1 MLEEYKELLSKNI
14 PDSFNKYLKD
24 PFLIRLKG
32 KGYFCGMDY
41 ASKDIYNFLE
51 YVSRYDHSITTAKLT
66 WYLKN
71 DFKAMLAALYH
82 DIATPCFSHVIDY
95 MNKDYAT
102 QSSTEEK
109 TKEILENDL
118 YLLTCLKVDKINLE
132 DIIDFKKYSIVDL
145 ERPSLCADRL
155 DGIFLSSLFWTQKMK
170 INDIKNILANT
181 TIYQNKNHEDEIGFK
196 NYDVGQLVLQNNDL
210 IDLYCHSNE
219 DNYMM
224 ELLAK
229 ITKYSIRKNIITYD
243 DLYLLSEQDLIKKL
257 LSSNDSLLLKL
268 WQKFTTIKQKDIP
281 KIDLP
286 NVKKRIINPLI
297 KCKRFY

>member
-1 MLEEYKELLSKNI
+1 MLEEYDKLLSKNI
-14 PDSFNKYLKD
+14 PNSFDKYLKD
-24 PFLIRLKG
+24 PFLLRLKG

-66 WYLKN
+66 WYIKN
-71 DFKAMLAALYH
+71 DFKAMIAALYH
-82 DIATPCFSHVIDY
+82 DVATPCFSHVIDY

-118 YLLTCLKVDKINLE
+118 YLLSCLKTDKINLE

-155 DGIFLSSLFWTQKMK
+155 DGIFLSSLFWTQKMQ
-170 INDIKNILANT
+170 INDIKNILIDT
-181 TIYQNKNHEDEIGFK
+181 TIYQNKNHHDEIGFK
-196 NYDVGQLVLQNNDL
+196 SYDIGKLVLQNNDL

-219 DNYMM
+219 DNFMM

-229 ITKYSIRKNIITYD
+229 ITKYAIMKKIITSD

-257 LSSNDSLLLKL
+257 LNSQDSTILLL
-268 WQKFTTIKQKDIP
+268 WQKFTTIKQQDIQ

-297 KCKRFY
+297 NGKRFY

>member
-1 MLEEYKELLSKNI
+1 MLEEYNKLLSKNI
-14 PDSFNKYLKD
+14 PQSFNKYLKD
-24 PFLIRLKG
+24 PFLLRLQG

-71 DFKAMLAALYH
+71 DFKAMVAALYH

-118 YLLTCLKVDKINLE
+118 YLLTSLKLDKIDLE
-132 DIIDFKKYSIVDL
+132 EIIDFKKYSIVDL
-145 ERPSLCADRL
+145 ERPCLCADRL
-155 DGIFLSSLFWTQKMK
+155 DGIFLSSLFWTKKMN
-170 INDIKNILANT
+170 INDVKNILANT
-181 TIYQNKNHEDEIGFK
+181 TIYQNKNNEDEIGFK
-196 NYDVGQLVLQNNDL
+196 NYDIGKYVLQHNDL

-229 ITKYSIRKNIITYD
+229 ITKYSIKKKIITYN
-243 DLYLLSEQDLIKKL
+243 DLYQLSEQNLIKKL
-257 LSSNDSLLLKL
+257 LNSNDQLIVNL
-268 WQKFTTIKQKDIP
+268 WQKFTTIKQEDIP

-297 KCKRFY
+297 NGQRFY

>member
-1 MLEEYKELLSKNI
+1 MRI
-14 PDSFNKYLKD
+14 PTLPGFNTEAFNKYLED
-24 PFLIRLKG
+24 PTLLRLKG

-51 YVSRYDHSITTAKLT
+51 YISRYAHSITAAKLT

-71 DFKAMLAALYH
+71 DFKAMIAALYH

-109 TKEILENDL
+109 TKNILENDL
-118 YLLTCLKVDKINLE
+118 YLLTCLKKDKINLE

-155 DGIFLSSLFWTQKMK
+155 DGIFLNSLFWTQKMK
-170 INDIKNILANT
+170 INDIKNILDNT
-181 TIYQNKNHEDEIGFK
+181 TIYQNQNHYEEIGFK
-196 NYDVGQLVLQNNDL
+196 SYDIGKLVLQNNDL

-229 ITKYSIRKNIITYD
+229 ITKYAIKKKIITND
-243 DLYLLSEQDLIKKL
+243 DLYLLSEQELIKKL
-257 LSSNDSLLLKL
+257 LNSQDLTILNL
-268 WQKFTTIKQKDIP
+268 WQKFTTIKQKDIQ

-297 KCKRFY
+297 NGKRFY

>member
-1 MLEEYKELLSKNI
+1 MI
-14 PDSFNKYLKD
+14 NKYQNLLNQDIPNSFYKYTCEPTLLNLKN
-24 PFLIRLKG
+24 RS
-32 KGYFCGMDY
+32 YFCGMDY

-66 WYLKN
+66 WYIKN
-71 DFKAMLAALYH
+71 DFKAMIAALYH
-82 DIATPCFSHVIDY
+82 DVATPCFSHVIDY

-118 YLLTCLKVDKINLE
+118 YLLSCLKIDKINLE

-155 DGIFLSSLFWTQKMK
+155 DGIFLSSLFWTQKMQ
-170 INDIKNILANT
+170 INDIKNILIDT
-181 TIYQNKNHEDEIGFK
+181 TIYQNKDHHDEIGFK
-196 NYDVGQLVLQNNDL
+196 SYDIGKLVLQNNDL

-219 DNYMM
+219 DNFMM

-229 ITKYSIRKNIITYD
+229 ITKYAIMKKIITSD

-257 LSSNDSLLLKL
+257 LNSQDSTILLL
-268 WQKFTTIKQKDIP
+268 WQKFTTIKQQDIQ

-297 KCKRFY
+297 NGKRFY

>member
-1 MLEEYKELLSKNI
+1 
-14 PDSFNKYLKD
+14 
-24 PFLIRLKG
+24 
-32 KGYFCGMDY
+32 MDY

-71 DFKAMLAALYH
+71 DFNAMLAALYH

-170 INDIKNILANT
+170 INDIKNILDNT

-229 ITKYSIRKNIITYD
+229 ITKYSIKKNIITYD
-243 DLYLLSEQDLIKKL
+243 DLYLLSEQDLINKL
-257 LSSNDSLLLKL
+257 LNSNDEIILSL
-268 WQKFTTIKQKDIP
+268 WQKFTTIKQKDII

-297 KCKRFY
+297 NGQRFY